1 MIVPC
6 PLAKKLVASTVHA
19 TTYSTSTSLVTA
31 GALVLYLR
39 SAATVSVLDQV
50 RADLSPL
57 GNARDLPG
65 SSASSGS
72 YAISHDTL
80 AGWS

>member
-6 PLAKKLVASTVHA
+6 PLTKKLVASTVHA

-31 GALVLYLR
+31 GALGLDLR

-57 GNARDLPG
+57 RNARDLPG
-65 SSASSGS
+65 FNESSGS